1 MNFRE
6 FVRSKG
12 ITQTQLA
19 ESMGLGRASV
29 SLWATGEVFPTPTS
43 INNMIEGFA
52 SLGITVT
59 YDDIFAA
66 VLTTKREKE
75 SA

>member
-1 MNFRE
+1 MNFTE

-19 ESMGLGRASV
+19 SAMGCGKANV
-29 SLWATGEVFPTPTS
+29 SLWATGETFPMPKS
-43 INNMIEGFA
+43 INNMIKGFA

-59 YDDIFAA
+59 YEEIFSA
-66 VLTTKREKE
+66 VMATKRENG